1 MRTKFSI
8 AAAGILLFGAVSA
21 LAGPDDFV
29 PGSTIPEY
37 GKIAAVKV
45 DQPVQSYSK
54 FKIAFDTAKG
64 AEPGELNRTLTSAAR
79 FINMHTAASVKPKNI
94 KLAIVVHGGA
104 VKDVTND
111 AFYTGGQEGIEE
123 GEPIANANAALVKT
137 LQDNGVEIY
146 VCGQSA
152 VYYGVD
158 NEDLLP
164 DVKMALSAMTSHALL
179 QQKGY
184 TLNPF

>member
-1 MRTKFSI
+1 MKTKFSLFAAGLLLAGSI
-8 AAAGILLFGAVSA
+8 AAF
-21 LAGPDDFV
+21 AGPDDFV
-29 PGSTIPEY
+29 AGKTIPEY
-37 GKIAAVKV
+37 GKIAAVNV
-45 DQPVQSYSK
+45 DQPVYSYSK

-64 AEPGELNRTLTSAAR
+64 ADAGALNRTLTSAAR
-79 FINMHTAASVKPKNI
+79 FINMHTEAGIKPKNI

-111 AFYTGGQEGIEE
+111 AFYTQGQEG
-123 GEPIANANAALVKT
+123 EPLNNANAVLVKT
-137 LQDNGVEIY
+137 LIDNGVEFF

-152 VYYGVD
+152 VYYGVS

-164 DVKMALSAMTSHALL
+164 GVKMSLSAMTAHALL
-179 QQKGY
+179 QQKKY